1 MPKVKIVLTSESG
14 SDYDDYYSQQIIRQG
29 MTDWEE
35 VSQEDLDFL
44 LRNKWRIVD
53 RQKHG
58 PYVHPMVVVMDD
70 EPVLDRIASIKEF
83 VRKEEERQKKEEAER
98 LAKKA
103 AAKLKKELAKK
114 ARDEATE
121 LELLAE
127 LQRKYPK
134 TGGAK
139 EVKDGLDVS

>member
-1 MPKVKIVLTSESG
+1 MPKVKIVLTSEG
-14 SDYDDYYSQQIIRQG
+14 ASDYDDYYSQQIIRQG
-29 MTDWEE
+29 MTDWEDI
-35 VSQEDLDFL
+35 SDEDLSFL
-44 LRNKWRIVD
+44 QRNKWRLLD

-58 PYVHPMVVVMDD
+58 PYLHPMIVVMDE
-70 EPVLDRIASIKEF
+70 EPILDKISSIKEF
-83 VRKEEERQKKEEAER
+83 IRKEEEKAAKEEAER

-127 LQRKYPK
+127 LQRKYPS
-134 TGGAK
+134 AK
-139 EVKDGLDVS
+139 DIS